1 MRSLHFYILQI
12 NTCSRLHLERDNK
25 IPVLFSPFL
34 DSESNPKFYFK
45 KDNCVQM
52 LMNDLVLH
60 SKMKSLDELD
70 YYAEISLH
78 FELDQLGWFSNTA
91 F

>member
-1 MRSLHFYILQI
+1 MEILTQI
-12 NTCSRLHLERDNK
+12 QNFIS
-25 IPVLFSPFL
+25 
-34 DSESNPKFYFK
+34 K

-60 SKMKSLDELD
+60 SKIKSLDELD

-78 FELDQLGWFSNTA
+78 FELDQLGGVSK
-91 F
+91 